1 MVNKKRKN
9 PNKVPRRKR
18 IPAKQGAKTTTKS
31 GDKVEVV
38 LPTKT
43 KIVYRTRRGDTKRIK
58 ELEQQL
64 QQRRIQPVRRAN
76 VLPQDLSAFG
86 GYTGL
91 TEGYGVKPNKD
102 QKINERLDRLD
113 KKLDNLA
120 QRQQNPSVDLKPE
133 LIREVKTTRTIPTQ
147 TIPER
152 PLEETRNR
160 SYLRPQRED
169 KAATKIQGLFRRK
182 QAQDIRHALEEQQL
196 QDIQRQRGIEEAERK
211 AEILRQSKIRGKIA
225 FEKEKERQVERQI
238 EDRQKK
244 DRLKQLE
251 QIKKDDLKKQKE
263 LDEFI
268 LLEQSAQKEEEVRQ
282 PEGFIRP
289 KKPDEI
295 ISEFEAR
302 NRSKSIFGTEA
313 RQQALLGDIQETQ
326 RDIEQTTQQLIEEV
340 DDDEFEDVRDFE
352 PEEPPQP
359 RQIIPQPT
367 EEAEIPDVE
376 DEPDEPAIIVPK
388 KPVSRTEIGT
398 QTDAVRQGGLAE
410 RARKLAEERAKPF
423 IKVGSE
429 RQLRKDIGLELEE
442 QQFEPEPERIDVVE
456 PERKVVR
463 KIKVQDV
470 RGKLREEA
478 ERLRRISDR
487 EATPKE
493 IQIAKEKQDRI
504 EKERQREEERAKKVV
519 EERRKE
525 AAAVK
530 IQQVAR
536 QRQAEQQQFL
546 RRAQEESGLRAQGQ
560 GAPTI
565 TEEKVKQRYFQRT
578 GKRYDEELP
587 EEVKN
592 ALGQRNSL
600 GDEQKRLLIVLANLG
615 LNGTTIPFSAR
626 ELVPVAGGFA
636 EDDRRLRRVIDLVK
650 NSGDPMVRRQLR
662 DIEKNV
668 RQFNENKRQIKSLQ
682 NKITS
687 LEKKL

>member
-1 MVNKKRKN
+1 
-9 PNKVPRRKR
+9 
-18 IPAKQGAKTTTKS
+18 
-31 GDKVEVV
+31 
-38 LPTKT
+38 
-43 KIVYRTRRGDTKRIK
+43 
-58 ELEQQL
+58 
-64 QQRRIQPVRRAN
+64 
-76 VLPQDLSAFG
+76 
-86 GYTGL
+86 
-91 TEGYGVKPNKD
+91 
-102 QKINERLDRLD
+102 
-113 KKLDNLA
+113 
-120 QRQQNPSVDLKPE
+120 
-133 LIREVKTTRTIPTQ
+133 
-147 TIPER
+147 
-152 PLEETRNR
+152 
-160 SYLRPQRED
+160 
-169 KAATKIQGLFRRK
+169 
-182 QAQDIRHALEEQQL
+182 
-196 QDIQRQRGIEEAERK
+196 
-211 AEILRQSKIRGKIA
+211 
-225 FEKEKERQVERQI
+225 
-238 EDRQKK
+238 
-244 DRLKQLE
+244 
-251 QIKKDDLKKQKE
+251 
-263 LDEFI
+263 
-268 LLEQSAQKEEEVRQ
+268 Q

-423 IKVGSE
+423 EARKKVIKVGSE

-530 IQQVAR
+530 I
-536 QRQAEQQQFL
+536 
-546 RRAQEESGLRAQGQ
+546 
-560 GAPTI
+560 
-565 TEEKVKQRYFQRT
+565 
-578 GKRYDEELP
+578 
-587 EEVKN
+587 
-592 ALGQRNSL
+592 
-600 GDEQKRLLIVLANLG
+600 
-615 LNGTTIPFSAR
+615 
-626 ELVPVAGGFA
+626 
-636 EDDRRLRRVIDLVK
+636 
-650 NSGDPMVRRQLR
+650 
-662 DIEKNV
+662 
-668 RQFNENKRQIKSLQ
+668 
-682 NKITS
+682 
-687 LEKKL
+687 